1 VNGVAL
7 VVINHANIA
16 IFLKALSWKMKMA
29 IPRHLTLLFLNS
41 FVYITTSFIQHW

>member
-16 IFLKALSWKMKMA
+16 IFLKALS
-29 IPRHLTLLFLNS
+29 
-41 FVYITTSFIQHW
+41 